1 MTAGSQP
8 KQTRFRDVLKAS
20 WVKTSIKLGVI
31 LTVVALIAIWLLKT
45 FNVAATPFFSNME
58 TFFLNYGLAGIF
70 LATILAGTIIP
81 LGSPALV
88 TAAAMFPKINP
99 IHLIIV
105 ASSGFTI
112 GMTIN
117 YALAYKLGRPYV
129 AKKFSPDNLEDIN
142 RAWNKWGIPLYIIF
156 GLTPVL
162 PVELLSFICGLA
174 KTNIAKFLLISFIP
188 RLIVFTLIVYFGQY
202 LGAWLGV

>member
-1 MTAGSQP
+1 MTTGSQP

-81 LGSPALV
+81 VGSPALV
-88 TAAAMFPKINP
+88 AAARLFGVNP
-99 IHLIIV
+99 VLLVIV
-105 ASSGFTI
+105 ASVGFTL

-117 YALAYKLGRPYV
+117 YCLAYRLGRPYV
-129 AKKFSPDNLEDIN
+129 AKRMDPEHLEQMT
-142 RAWNKWGIPLYIIF
+142 RLWSKW
-156 GLTPVL
+156 
-162 PVELLSFICGLA
+162 
-174 KTNIAKFLLISFIP
+174 
-188 RLIVFTLIVYFGQY
+188 
-202 LGAWLGV
+202 

>member
-99 IHLIIV
+99 IH
-105 ASSGFTI
+105 
-112 GMTIN
+112 
-117 YALAYKLGRPYV
+117 
-129 AKKFSPDNLEDIN
+129 
-142 RAWNKWGIPLYIIF
+142 
-156 GLTPVL
+156 
-162 PVELLSFICGLA
+162 
-174 KTNIAKFLLISFIP
+174 
-188 RLIVFTLIVYFGQY
+188 
-202 LGAWLGV
+202 